1 MAYEYENEFYGF
13 NDDDAESWAS
23 DSKMTKKMKREMAEL
38 NKEDKYFFQ
47 LKRKPNSYT
56 TKTINVFGSGDV
68 GTSIRDAITGVRNF
82 GHKVGSAS
90 EDLYFKTR
98 ICTGEFGNREA
109 PTLFFESPEQYE
121 RHMMLSLDAETK
133 KQWHR
138 KSQAARRQ
146 LGDDD
151 EPRNMKVLASGQKVT
166 VVK

>member
-1 MAYEYENEFYGF
+1 MAYEYENEFYGYG
-13 NDDDAESWAS
+13 DDDAESWMS

-56 TKTINVFGSGDV
+56 TMTINVFGSGDI
-68 GTSIRDAITGVRNF
+68 GTSIRDAITGVRNYA
-82 GHKVGSAS
+82 HKVGSVS
-90 EDLYFKTR
+90 EDLYFKAR

-121 RHMMLSLDAETK
+121 RHMLERLDIEEK
-133 KQWHR
+133 KKWHR
-138 KSQAARRQ
+138 KNQAARRE
-146 LGDDD
+146 LDNDD